1 MIAKDKE
8 RAREHTQMLIDL
20 RKRRAKPVKIAQE
33 RLKEQQSIRKTLER
47 AMQGAPRS
55 VPQLAT
61 QTSLAADVV
70 LWHIA
75 ALKKYGIDPKALRDS
90 RIVIEK
96 VPPFRMAA
104 QGAGMTFVF

>member
-8 RAREHTQMLIDL
+8 RARERTQMLIDL
-20 RKRRAKPVKIAQE
+20 RKRHAKPVKIAQE
-33 RLKEQQSIRKTLER
+33 LLKGQQSIRKTLEH

-61 QTSLAADVV
+61 QTGLAADVV

-75 ALKKYGIDPKALRDS
+75 ALKKYGLVEEMELDESGDYYLYRLSKEVKP
-90 RIVIEK
+90 
-96 VPPFRMAA
+96 
-104 QGAGMTFVF
+104 